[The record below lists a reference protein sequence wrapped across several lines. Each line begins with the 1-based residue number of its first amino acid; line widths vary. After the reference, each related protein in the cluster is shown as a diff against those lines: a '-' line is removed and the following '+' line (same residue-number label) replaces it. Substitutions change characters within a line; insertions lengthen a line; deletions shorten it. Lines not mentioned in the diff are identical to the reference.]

1 MPPSAAGLNERRTDL
16 DWIRVTV
23 FAGLIFYHVGLLY
36 APWSPYFMKSASSSR
51 AVEVLL
57 LLTHP
62 WRMSLLFLISGASTR
77 FMSDRRTPDKLGAE
91 RSLRLLP
98 PLALGFVLFIPLQHY
113 FTLLKTTPYD
123 ASYLDF
129 LRDFFLSP
137 GHELVSGGRR
147 YALPVYG
154 HLWFVLYLW
163 AYTVVLCLGLFLA
176 RGRFAWAE
184 RLTARALRGPW
195 VLILPFLLCLA
206 LRVALYPSL
215 GFTLRFYDDWYA
227 HAVSFAMFL
236 LGFLIA
242 REERVWDDMVRMR
255 WPALILAAGAFG
267 FYAALALAKG
277 GVSEPIESA
286 NPIMHL
292 VYSVE
297 QWSAVV
303 ALLGF
308 GRLHLR
314 RDGKVLRYLN
324 SGVFTYYIVH
334 QAALLLCLYW
344 LAPFGL
350 HPGVEA
356 GLIVFVTFTVCFVS
370 YELVRR
376 VGWLRLLFGQ
386 RYRLRRPAS
395 WRTPVAPTTAASTAV

>member
-1 MPPSAAGLNERRTDL
+1 MPLSATGLPERRTDL
-16 DWIRVTV
+16 DWIRVAV

-36 APWSPYFMKSASSSR
+36 APWSPYFMKSASSYK

-77 FMSDRRTPDKLGAE
+77 FMSDRRSPNKLGAE

-98 PLALGFVLFIPLQHY
+98 PLLLGFVLFIPLQHY
-113 FTLLKTTPYD
+113 FTLLKTTPYS
-123 ASYLDF
+123 ASYFEF
-129 LRDFFLSP
+129 LRDFFLAP
-137 GHELVSGGRR
+137 KHELIIRGQSF
-147 YALPVYG
+147 ALPVYG

-163 AYTVVLCLGLFLA
+163 AYTVVLCAGLFLA
-176 RGRFAWAE
+176 RGRIGWVEKMVAG
-184 RLTARALRGPW
+184 ALRGPW
-195 VLILPFLLCLA
+195 LLIVPLAVCLA
-206 LRVALYPSL
+206 LRVALYPEL
-215 GFTLRFYDDWYA
+215 GFTLKFYNDWYA
-227 HAVSFAMFL
+227 HAVAFGMFF

-242 REERVWDDMVRMR
+242 KSDRVWDDMVRLR
-255 WPALILAAGAFG
+255 WPALGMAAIAFV
-267 FYAALALAKG
+267 FYAFMALENR
-277 GVSEPIESA
+277 GVSESIESA
-286 NPIMHL
+286 NPAMHL
-292 VYSVE
+292 VYSIE

-314 RDGKVLRYLN
+314 RDNKLLRYLN
-324 SGVFTYYIVH
+324 GGVFTYYIVH

-344 LAPFGL
+344 LAPFAL
-350 HPGVEA
+350 HPALEA
-356 GLIVFVTFTVCFVS
+356 SLIVGVTLGVCFLS

-386 RYRLRRPAS
+386 RYSVRRPAP
-395 WRTPVAPTTAASTAV
+395 WRPPALAENPA

>member
-1 MPPSAAGLNERRTDL
+1 MPPSVTGLPERRTDL
-16 DWIRVTV
+16 DWIRVVV

-36 APWSPYFMKSASSSR
+36 APWSPYFMKSAYSHK

-57 LLTHP
+57 LHTHP

-77 FMSDRRTPDKLGAE
+77 FMSDRRSPDKLGAE

-98 PLALGFVLFIPLQHY
+98 PLLLGFVLFIPLQHY
-113 FTLLKTTPYD
+113 FTLLKTTPYE
-123 ASYLDF
+123 ASYFDF
-129 LRDFFLSP
+129 LRDFFLAP
-137 GHELVSGGRR
+137 KHELTIRGQPF
-147 YALPVYG
+147 ALPVYG

-163 AYTVVLCLGLFLA
+163 AYTVVLCALLFLA
-176 RGRFAWAE
+176 RGRFAWVE
-184 RLTARALRGPW
+184 RMVAGALRGPW
-195 VLILPFLLCLA
+195 LLVLPLAACLA
-206 LRVALYPSL
+206 LRVALYPDL
-215 GFTLRFYDDWYA
+215 GFTLKFYDDWYA
-227 HAVSFAMFL
+227 HAVSFAMFV

-242 REERVWDDMVRMR
+242 KRERVWDDMVRLR
-255 WPALILAAGAFG
+255 WPALGMAAAAFAV
-267 FYAALALAKG
+267 YAVMALENG

-286 NPIMHL
+286 NPLMHL

-297 QWSAVV
+297 QWTAIV

-308 GRLHLR
+308 GRRHLR

-356 GLIVFVTFTVCFVS
+356 TLIVVVTFTVCFAS

-386 RYRLRRPAS
+386 RYRARKPAPWRP
-395 WRTPVAPTTAASTAV
+395 PVLAAETAV